1 MERLCRKCR
10 EPIPAGRPTANDC
23 GSPKCKSKAYRDR
36 KRIAEDLAD
45 EAKLLEEAMEAIR
58 VSREINASVKK
69 ARLQLEPQRIVLV
82 CGCGARTTIQIAND

>member
-36 KRIAEDLAD
+36 RRN
-45 EAKLLEEAMEAIR
+45 LER
-58 VSREINASVKK
+58 
-69 ARLQLEPQRIVLV
+69 QLETEAAEVLAKSMGV
-82 CGCGARTTIQIAND
+82 PEKKSQGSPTTA